1 MTNEQYQEDIDFLS
15 KRQLKASSISFYGQ
29 RDTGTSS
36 NSIVA
41 IAYGIMKLENQELPG
56 DVDDM
61 QSCENMWRK
70 LPEHRKQGDAL
81 KAMEAARN
89 CNYVGKNI
97 ASQRKVE

>member
-1 MTNEQYQEDIDFLS
+1 MTNEQYQEDIDFLAR
-15 KRQLKASSISFYGQ
+15 RQLQASKISFYGH
-29 RDTGTSS
+29 RDTGISS

-70 LPEHRKQGDAL
+70 LQEHRKQGDAFI
-81 KAMEAARN
+81 AMEAARN
-89 CNYVGKNI
+89 CDYFGKNI
-97 ASQRKVE
+97 AASPEQS